1 MRIIYLFALFSASLF
16 VFSSCFSSKKATAV
30 TNSTTSWKLVWADE
44 FDQNGLPDSTKW
56 GYDKGDGCPHNCGWG
71 NNELESYTVNRSE
84 NARIENGHLI
94 IEARKE
100 KTGSRKYSS
109 ARMVSK
115 NKGDWTYGKVD
126 VRAKLPAGRGVW
138 PAIWMLPT
146 DWKYGGW
153 PGSGE
158 IDIMEFVG
166 YMPDSLFG
174 TVHTQRFNHGIG
186 TQVSKGLFDKS
197 LSTEFHN
204 YGIEW
209 TAEKID
215 FFYDGQLYLTF
226 TNRHEGFEAWPFDQR
241 FHLIFNIAVGG
252 NWGGKKGVDESIWPQ
267 RMEIDYV
274 RVYQN

>member
-71 NNELESYTVNRSE
+71 NNELQSYTVNRSE
-84 NARIENGHLI
+84 NARVENGHLI

-100 KTGSRKYSS
+100 KTRSRKYSS

-126 VRAKLPAGRGVW
+126 VRAKLPTGVGVW